1 MEYSDDPQIIFHG
14 LSQFFEIVNFRHF
27 DSVCDWTSPDCF
39 NPSFWRYSNR
49 KRDERRL
56 KSEIPDNIS
65 QQEISRSVPIV
76 YQILVTCLQFDLI
89 KELPLNTLRVSAPGR
104 KH

>member
-1 MEYSDDPQIIFHG
+1 MTIQG
-14 LSQFFEIVNFRHF
+14 LNHFSEIVIFRHF
-27 DSVCDWTSPDCF
+27 DSVNDWTSPDCF